1 MALQKNEL
9 ILFFIITLPS
19 FVLCY
24 SSLHE
29 NQLIDKYVDEASEF
43 DSKAYPSYFN
53 TIDDG
58 SNLFKGLIKESA
70 DVLCLKSFDKVD
82 SSTSSSAETVSVNDF
97 GAEGDGE
104 TDDTKAFEMAW
115 KVACSS
121 KEAVMVAPKKTYRI
135 KPIRFSGPCKS
146 QLTVQIL
153 GTLIASDDRSDFSK
167 DGRHWLIFDSVS
179 NLVVEGGGAING
191 NGKNWWQNSCK
202 TDKSKPC
209 KDAPMALTFCKSKN
223 LMVRNLTIQDGQQ
236 IHVSFQKCMNVEVS
250 NLSITAP
257 PKSPNT
263 DGIHVTD
270 TQNILITSC
279 VIATG
284 DDCLSIVNGSK
295 TVQASNITCGSGHGI
310 SIGSLGS
317 GNSKAYVSDITVN
330 GAKLYGTTNGIRI
343 KTWQGGSGSASNIRF
358 QNIEMHNVTNPIL
371 IDQYYCDR
379 KIPCKEQRS
388 AVEVKNVVYKN
399 IKGTSASD
407 VAIKFDCSKSFPCLG
422 IMLQD
427 INLQHEGRKTAK
439 ALCNNVN
446 VTSIGVV
453 CPLCP
458 KLEGQYETCQC
469 L

>member
-1 MALQKNEL
+1 MAPQKNEL
-9 ILFFIITLPS
+9 ILFIIITLPS

-29 NQLIDKYVDEASEF
+29 KQLIDKNVDEASEF
-43 DSKAYPSYFN
+43 DSKAYPSYLN

-58 SNLFKGLIKESA
+58 SDLFKGLIKESA
-70 DVLCLKSFDKVD
+70 DVLCLRSFDKVD
-82 SSTSSSAETVSVNDF
+82 SSTSSSAETVSVYDF

-104 TDDTKAFEMAW
+104 TDDTKAFEKAW

-121 KEAVMVAPKKTYRI
+121 KEAVLVVPKKTYRI

-167 DGRHWLIFDSVS
+167 DGRHWLIFDNVS

-202 TDKSKPC
+202 TDQSKPC
-209 KDAPMALTFCKSKN
+209 KDAPTALTFYKCKN
-223 LMVRNLTIQDGQQ
+223 LMVRNLKIQDAQQ

-257 PKSPNT
+257 EKSPNT

-279 VIATG
+279 VTATG

-295 TVQASNITCGSGHGI
+295 LVQASNITCGPGHGI

-317 GNSKAYVSDITVN
+317 GNSTAYVSDITVN
-330 GAKLYGTTNGIRI
+330 GAKLYGTTNGVRI
-343 KTWQGGSGSASNIRF
+343 KTWQGGSGSASKIRF

-379 KIPCKEQRS
+379 KKPCKEQRS

-407 VAIKFDCSKSFPCLG
+407 IAIKFDCSKSFPCLG
-422 IMLQD
+422 IILQD

>member
-209 KDAPMALTFCKSKN
+209 KDAPTTLTFYKSKN

-295 TVQASNITCGSGHGI
+295 TVQASNITCGSGH
-310 SIGSLGS
+310 
-317 GNSKAYVSDITVN
+317 VN

-422 IMLQD
+422 IILQD

-458 KLEGQYETCQC
+458 KLEGQYEICQC

>member
-146 QLTVQIL
+146 QLTVQVVGPSMAMGKI
-153 GTLIASDDRSDFSK
+153 GGKIHAK
-167 DGRHWLIFDSVS
+167 PI
-179 NLVVEGGGAING
+179 NLSIDL
-191 NGKNWWQNSCK
+191 Q
-202 TDKSKPC
+202 PC
-209 KDAPMALTFCKSKN
+209 KDAPTALTFCKSKN

>member
-202 TDKSKPC
+202 TDKSKT
-209 KDAPMALTFCKSKN
+209 LTFYKSKN

-279 VIATG
+279 VIA
-284 DDCLSIVNGSK
+284 
-295 TVQASNITCGSGHGI
+295 
-310 SIGSLGS
+310 
-317 GNSKAYVSDITVN
+317 TVN

-422 IMLQD
+422 IILQD

-458 KLEGQYETCQC
+458 KLEGQYEICQC

>member
-146 QLTVQIL
+146 QLTVQVVGPSMAMGKI
-153 GTLIASDDRSDFSK
+153 GGKIHAKPINRSID
-167 DGRHWLIFDSVS
+167 L
-179 NLVVEGGGAING
+179 
-191 NGKNWWQNSCK
+191 Q
-202 TDKSKPC
+202 PC
-209 KDAPMALTFCKSKN
+209 KDAPTTLTFYKSKN

-317 GNSKAYVSDITVN
+317 GNSKAYVSHIAVN

-422 IMLQD
+422 IILQD

-458 KLEGQYETCQC
+458 KLEGQYEICQC

>member
-146 QLTVQIL
+146 QLTVQVVGPSMAMGKI
-153 GTLIASDDRSDFSK
+153 GGKIHAK
-167 DGRHWLIFDSVS
+167 PI
-179 NLVVEGGGAING
+179 NLSIDL
-191 NGKNWWQNSCK
+191 Q
-202 TDKSKPC
+202 PC